1 MPGTLSV
8 GAVLALWWQRHG
20 DVALVVMGALLVSG
34 KGIFAKLLFRDGV
47 AVESILLLRSWVTLP
62 LVWGWALYRLAP
74 RQLWPAQP
82 RLILGAILAGLAS
95 HYAAAWLNFVALTMI
110 DASLERVLLFTYPA
124 MVVLARALAARR
136 WPSSRL
142 LTAVALTYLGVGCAV
157 GGINIELWR
166 ANGLGAALV
175 LASAAGFAYYLIANE
190 RVATVIGS
198 VPFIVYASSA
208 GALALTLHAALIGG
222 ASFGSFVT
230 LSPRAWTLVLAMTVT
245 TSVLP
250 LFLFSASIR
259 RIGAQRASIVSTIGP
274 PATFVMAAWILGEA
288 MHPIQMLGTGLIIAG
303 IVVLETRRGDTA
315 VLVQDKPA

>member
-1 MPGTLSV
+1 MF
-8 GAVLALWWQRHG
+8 ARWWQCHG
-20 DVALVVMGALLVSG
+20 DVALVVVGALLVSG

-47 AVESILLLRSWVTLP
+47 AVESILLLRSWFTLP
-62 LVWGWALYRLAP
+62 LVWGWALYRLSP
-74 RQLWPAQP
+74 RQLWQAEP
-82 RLILGAILAGLAS
+82 RLVVGAMLAGLAS

-110 DASLERVLLFTYPA
+110 NASLERVLLFTYPA
-124 MVVLARALAARR
+124 MVVLARSLGARR
-136 WPSSRL
+136 WPSGNL
-142 LTAVALTYLGVGCAV
+142 LAAVALTYLGVACAV
-157 GGINIELWR
+157 GGVDLELWR

-198 VPFIVYASSA
+198 APFIVYASSA
-208 GALALTLHAALIGG
+208 GAVALTLHAALMGG
-222 ASFGSFVT
+222 ASFGTFIA
-230 LSPRAWTLVLAMTVT
+230 LAPRDWALVIGMTVT

-274 PATFVMAAWILGEA
+274 PATFIMAAWILGEA

-303 IVVLETRRGDTA
+303 IVVLETRRAPA
-315 VLVQDKPA
+315 VAQERPA